1 MSQRQAGR
9 MRPAIAV
16 LGIAF
21 FVVAC
26 SLTDGSGGSAAQMLK
41 QTISGLSGQ
50 DDFRFEGTMGAAV
63 GQKPLQTA
71 FTFSGSVQS
80 HNRLSIQMASGLNP
94 ANEKKGGEAVSFVRK
109 NGEWTYDSANA
120 PVIAAELGD
129 MLLMTSPIYMLEQL
143 NRIDK
148 AVQGEQA
155 PNDRKLL
162 TLTAIPSVEAATEM
176 AKSYM
181 LRPVSALDTEQKLA
195 TLRQKVGLSARV
207 ADELRE
213 TLDREV
219 TQLRRRVDEAGSTLR
234 AESVYRIVMD
244 RATRLPREMR
254 IDTDMTYMENGTE
267 KHEQLRFDYTF
278 REYGG

>member
-1 MSQRQAGR
+1 MSQRPAGR

-26 SLTDGSGGSAAQMLK
+26 SLTDGSGGSAAKMLQ

-71 FTFSGSVQS
+71 FGFSGSVHG
-80 HNRLSIQMASGLNP
+80 HNRLSMQMSSGVTP
-94 ANEKKGGEAVSFVRK
+94 ANEQKGAETLSFVRK
-109 NGEWTYDSANA
+109 NGEWTHDSANA
-120 PVIAAELGD
+120 VGAAELGD

-143 NRIDK
+143 NRMDK
-148 AVQGEQA
+148 TVQGEQD

-162 TLTAIPSVEAATEM
+162 TLTAIPSVEAATET

-181 LRPVSALDTEQKLA
+181 LRPTGALDTEIKLA
-195 TLRQKVGLSARV
+195 TLRQRAGLSARD
-207 ADELRE
+207 ADKLRE

-219 TQLRRRVDEAGSTLR
+219 AQMRRRVEEAGSTLR

-244 RATRLPREMR
+244 RNTRLPREMR
-254 IDTDMTYMENGTE
+254 IDTDMTYTENGTE
-267 KHEQLRFDYTF
+267 KHEHLQFDYTF
-278 REYGG
+278 TEYGG